1 MNNEI
6 KEALKV
12 LIENNLSDEQI
23 NIMFDEFKK
32 TRQVEY
38 EFEEGEQ
45 YCFINGRGNVR
56 SMKWEGYDVN
66 IEFLENFNAFP
77 EHKKKQLEYLAKKQL
92 LERRLFT
99 YSDLHGAANIDWK
112 EDGKSKYYIVAGTR
126 EENEFDIYVT
136 NMHEW
141 SWFNDIYFNTREDA
155 ENALNHN
162 ESLIKEVLRMQRE
175 LYKNKH

>member
-1 MNNEI
+1 MNNEV

-12 LIENNLSDEQI
+12 LMENNLSDEQI
-23 NIMFDEFKK
+23 NTMFDEFKNS
-32 TRQVEY
+32 RQVNY
-38 EFEEGEQ
+38 EFEEGKQ
-45 YCFINGRGNVR
+45 YCFINGRGKVISREWN
-56 SMKWEGYDVN
+56 GYDFN

-92 LERRLFT
+92 LERKLFT

-126 EENEFDIYVT
+126 KENEFDIYVS

-141 SWFNDIYFNTREDA
+141 SWFNDIYFNTREAA
-155 ENALNHN
+155 ENALEDNK
-162 ESLIKEVLRMQRE
+162 ELIKKVLRMQRD
-175 LYKNKH
+175 LYKDNR